1 MSGDGKHGD
10 DAALRVLI
18 VDDERLIRLGLA
30 SVLGTDPAIRVV
42 AECAS
47 GEEALGFV
55 RGHRVDVVLL
65 DIRMTGMDG
74 LRTLEGLRRTGG
86 GPRVLMVTTF
96 GEDAYVARAIA
107 LGADGFLLK
116 SGDPR
121 ELILAVHAVAA
132 GGAFFSPAI
141 SRKLLGSR
149 VVTRFIEQDEAGR
162 RFARLTPREQEVLL
176 LIGEGLSNPEIAG
189 RLFLSE
195 GTVKAHITSIL
206 RTTGARNR
214 VEAALIAAHARPD
227 RW

>member
-1 MSGDGKHGD
+1 M
-10 DAALRVLI
+10 
-18 VDDERLIRLGLA
+18 
-30 SVLGTDPAIRVV
+30 
-42 AECAS
+42 
-47 GEEALGFV
+47 
-55 RGHRVDVVLL
+55 
-65 DIRMTGMDG
+65 
-74 LRTLEGLRRTGG
+74 
-86 GPRVLMVTTF
+86 
-96 GEDAYVARAIA
+96 
-107 LGADGFLLK
+107 
-116 SGDPR
+116 
-121 ELILAVHAVAA
+121 HAVAA